1 MFSIKDSIH
10 FEQRLAETVVWCC
23 ERISTADP
31 KHSLRYDSL
40 YPSILLETRA
50 DVVLN
55 VLMYRASWLQ
65 QQNVKS
71 IKTDRELKRGR
82 LLCYFP
88 DANLA
93 DGAAELA
100 SEGFFDLNNVPPWD
114 TWVGL
119 YQSDLQDASRKVYLI
134 SYVPEAFIQ
143 HAGRG
148 IEVNP
153 EECIMWLYET
163 DTPIGNVL
171 RSEGW
176 RF

>member
-10 FEQRLAETVVWCC
+10 FEQRLAETVAWCC
-23 ERISTADP
+23 DRLSSTDP

-40 YPSILLETRA
+40 YPSILLERA
-50 DVVLN
+50 DVVLT
-55 VLMYRASWLQ
+55 VLMYRSEWLQ

-71 IKTDRELKRGR
+71 TKANRELKRGR

-93 DGAAELA
+93 DGAAEVA
-100 SEGFFDLNNVPPWD
+100 SEGFFDINNIPPWD

-119 YQSDLQDASRKVYLI
+119 YRSDLQDASLKVYLV

-148 IEVNP
+148 IDVNP
-153 EECIMWLYET
+153 EACIMWLYET